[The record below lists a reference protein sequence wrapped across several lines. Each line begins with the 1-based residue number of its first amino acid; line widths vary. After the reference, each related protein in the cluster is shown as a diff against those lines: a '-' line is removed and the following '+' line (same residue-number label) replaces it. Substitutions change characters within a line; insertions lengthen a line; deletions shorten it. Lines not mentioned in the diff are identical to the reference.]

1 MTTTLMF
8 SKMRRQTGHEDITCR
23 KQNRSTTETKVLNPN
38 KEEEVKVLEM
48 ASQGTQTLQISIK
61 APIPYKKGTL
71 ILIKKA

>member
-8 SKMRRQTGHEDITCR
+8 SKMKRQIEHEDITCR

-61 APIPYKKGTL
+61 APIPCKKGTL